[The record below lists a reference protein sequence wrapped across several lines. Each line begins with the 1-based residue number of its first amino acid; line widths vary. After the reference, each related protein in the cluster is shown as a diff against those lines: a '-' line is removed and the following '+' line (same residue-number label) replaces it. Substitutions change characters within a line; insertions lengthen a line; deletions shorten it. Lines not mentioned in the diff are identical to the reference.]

1 MVGSQE
7 RKGILHVSQGREE
20 RRRKAA
26 QPGDASDAER
36 NTIGFGQQETEY
48 SDKALKKFFAPEFR
62 NRLDAICKFN
72 KLAEES
78 RRKIVTKF
86 VHELNDLMTDRNIK
100 IKLTDTA
107 IDLLLV
113 KGFDPKMGA
122 RPLTRKI
129 SELIKVPVSKKIL
142 FENVESYSTITVD
155 AVNDEMSFTI
165 QKDTMVL
172 PEIDSNGY
180 IILETVAS

>member
-1 MVGSQE
+1 
-7 RKGILHVSQGREE
+7 
-20 RRRKAA
+20 
-26 QPGDASDAER
+26 
-36 NTIGFGQQETEY
+36 
-48 SDKALKKFFAPEFR
+48 
-62 NRLDAICKFN
+62 
-72 KLAEES
+72 
-78 RRKIVTKF
+78 
-86 VHELNDLMTDRNIK
+86 MTDRNIK

-107 IDLLLV
+107 IDLLLA

-122 RPLTRKI
+122 RPLNRKI